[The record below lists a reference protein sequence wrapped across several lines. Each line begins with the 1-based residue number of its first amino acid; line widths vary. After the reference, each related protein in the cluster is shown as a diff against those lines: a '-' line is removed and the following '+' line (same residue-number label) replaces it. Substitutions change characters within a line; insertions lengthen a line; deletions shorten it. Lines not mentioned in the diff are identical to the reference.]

1 MSTQLSETPSK
12 SRKPRDSA
20 FFQQKLPA
28 WQPMFTA
35 KKSGIAFTVF
45 GIVLIPIGI
54 ILLTAS
60 NNVVEYLVDYTD
72 CTQNGTEEL
81 CSQVIA
87 LGKPCVCVK
96 HISVESSIPGP
107 VYLYYGLSNFY
118 QNHRRYARS
127 KNDEQLLGI
136 YQDPS
141 ALASCNPYVSIE
153 GKPILPC
160 GAIANSIFNDT
171 FILTYIRNDNTK
183 VTVTTTSNGIA
194 WPSDVNR
201 KFGTLNANALNN
213 TIKPPNWPQPIQARS
228 SSPFKTDEA
237 LIVWMR
243 IAALPNFRKLSAF
256 VVHKDDFANGLPS
269 GTYEIVINYFYPVTS
284 FGGRKTFILA
294 NASWLGGKNPTLGI
308 ICLIT
313 GSIHICLGIAF
324 LIVHFVYGKRPIFP
338 SSVCLIRCAN

>member
-1 MSTQLSETPSK
+1 MSAQLLETSSK
-12 SRKPRDSA
+12 SRKPRNSA

-81 CSQVIA
+81 CSEVIA

-107 VYLYYGLSNFY
+107 VYLYYGLNNFY

-141 ALASCNPYVSIE
+141 SLSSCNPYVSIE

-213 TIKPPNWPQPIQARS
+213 TVKPPNWPQPIQARS

-237 LIVWMR
+237 LLVWMR

-256 VVHKDDFANGLPS
+256 VVHKDDFSNGLPS
-269 GTYEIVINYFYPVTS
+269 GTYEIVINY
-284 FGGRKTFILA
+284 
-294 NASWLGGKNPTLGI
+294 
-308 ICLIT
+308 
-313 GSIHICLGIAF
+313 
-324 LIVHFVYGKRPIFP
+324 
-338 SSVCLIRCAN
+338 

>member
-1 MSTQLSETPSK
+1 MSAQLLETSSK
-12 SRKPRDSA
+12 SRKPRNSA

-81 CSQVIA
+81 CSEVIA

-107 VYLYYGLSNFY
+107 VYLYYGLNNFY

-141 ALASCNPYVSIE
+141 SLSSCNPYVSIE

-201 KFGTLNANALNN
+201 KFGTLNAN
-213 TIKPPNWPQPIQARS
+213 
-228 SSPFKTDEA
+228 
-237 LIVWMR
+237 
-243 IAALPNFRKLSAF
+243 
-256 VVHKDDFANGLPS
+256 G
-269 GTYEIVINYFYPVTS
+269 
-284 FGGRKTFILA
+284 
-294 NASWLGGKNPTLGI
+294 
-308 ICLIT
+308 
-313 GSIHICLGIAF
+313 
-324 LIVHFVYGKRPIFP
+324 
-338 SSVCLIRCAN
+338 